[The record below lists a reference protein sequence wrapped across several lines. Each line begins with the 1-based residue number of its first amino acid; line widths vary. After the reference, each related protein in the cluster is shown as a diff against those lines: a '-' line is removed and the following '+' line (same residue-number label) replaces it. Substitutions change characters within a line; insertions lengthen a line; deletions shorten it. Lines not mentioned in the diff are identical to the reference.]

1 MINISKKIVVWW
13 FLILSWLVYFSQ
25 ANAIKV
31 AVTQDLSAIGLPC
44 SAVSKEIQWQTK
56 ISWYECEI
64 GTWFWAVTGIFQWLL
79 KYVTFIA
86 ALWAVL
92 FIVVNGILYSM
103 AGLDEHLKSDAKQK
117 IWMML
122 GGIILLLLSWVVL
135 NIIAPW
141 VYK

>member
-1 MINISKKIVVWW
+1 MKNIFKKLSVLWI
-13 FLILSWLVYFSQ
+13 ILFSWLLYSSDV
-25 ANAIKV
+25 NAIKV
-31 AVTQDLSAIGLPC
+31 SVTQDLSAIWLPC
-44 SAVSKEIQWQTK
+44 SAVSKETQWQSQWTG
-56 ISWYECEI
+56 YECEI
-64 GTWFWAVTGIFQWLL
+64 GTGFWAVTGIFQWLL

-92 FIVVNGILYSM
+92 FIVINGILYSM
-103 AGLDEHLKSDAKQK
+103 AGLDEHLKSDAKHK

-122 GGIILLLLSWVVL
+122 GWILLLLLSWVVL